1 MCGDLDHG
9 VHTAVADRDEEEK
22 ERREE
27 ESRWRGEGDPEGD
40 DVTCPCHGGRL
51 GLAIGC

>member
-9 VHTAVADRDEEEK
+9 VHTAVADRDEEK

-27 ESRWRGEGDPEGD
+27 KSGWRGEDDPEG

-51 GLAIGC
+51 